1 MHMKCKGHKIFR
13 TILKKKNAV
22 RGMKISVACIL
33 DLEVEVKFIIH
44 FVEESLEEYL
54 HDLYVTKI
62 TLDTKSSNHL
72 KKK

>member
-13 TILKKKNAV
+13 TILKKNAV

-33 DLEVEVKFIIH
+33 DLEVEVKFIY

-54 HDLYVTKI
+54 HGLYVTKI
-62 TLDTKSSNHL
+62 TLDTKSSNH
-72 KKK
+72 